1 MLEKPNLADEV
12 IVARLQSA
20 YGCALRALTFLPV
33 GNDSRA
39 WSYRVETVTGEY
51 FLKLRKGRAKQ
62 ASLIV
67 PHLLHGLG
75 IENVVAPLRTT
86 SGQLFAGM
94 DDFTLALYPYVHGES
109 AWDMSLPLEQWRAW
123 GDIMRSIHDATISS
137 QLAKDVPCEV
147 FAVKSLDTLARVED
161 VLARGAYSGDVAEA
175 VALIW
180 REKADAIELA
190 RSRYISLGEQLAA
203 RSPEF
208 VLCHAD
214 IHTAN
219 IIIDAHDKIRI
230 VDWDE
235 TLLAPKERDLMFFI
249 DDRRRPETT
258 QAFFDG
264 YGAGPVDLLGLAYYK
279 YDWVLQE
286 FGDYGER
293 VFLTADHGTQ
303 DLALAMRE
311 FKRLFAPGD
320 VVERAHRAFARF
332 RANHA

>member
-1 MLEKPNLADEV
+1 MLEKPDLADEV
-12 IVARLQSA
+12 IFARLQSA
-20 YGCALRALTFLPV
+20 YGCAVRALTFLPV
-33 GNDSRA
+33 GNDARA
-39 WSYRVETVTGEY
+39 WSYRVETKTGEY
-51 FLKLRKGRAKQ
+51 FLKLRKGGKP

-67 PHLLHGLG
+67 PHFLHGLG
-75 IENVVAPLRTT
+75 IENVVAPPRTT

-94 DDFTLALYPYVHGES
+94 DDFTLALYPYLHGES
-109 AWDMSLPLEQWRAW
+109 AWDMSMPAEQWRAW
-123 GDIMRSIHDATISS
+123 GEIMRSIHDAAVPP
-137 QLAKDVPCEV
+137 QLAKDVPHEV
-147 FAVKSLDTLARVED
+147 FAVKWLDTLARVED

-175 VALIW
+175 VAQIW
-180 REKADAIELA
+180 REKADEIELA
-190 RSRYISLGEQLAA
+190 RSRYISLGEQLAG

-219 IIIDAHDKIRI
+219 IIIDAGDKIRI

-249 DDRRRPETT
+249 DDGRASETT
-258 QAFFDG
+258 EAFRDG

-293 VFLTADHGTQ
+293 VFLTADLGSQ
-303 DLALAMRE
+303 GLALALRE
-311 FKRLFAPGD
+311 FNRLFTAGD
-320 VVERAHRAFARF
+320 VVERAHRAYAKISS
-332 RANHA
+332 NHA